1 MEIPYPPMLS
11 HSDGGVILKILE
23 ILQILL
29 HLVRAPELWKTY
41 ILPCF
46 STALET

>member
-1 MEIPYPPMLS
+1 MDSLYPPLLS
-11 HSDGGVILKILE
+11 HSDGDVILEIVG

-41 ILPCF
+41 ILPCCP
-46 STALET
+46 TAMET